1 VTLSFESVY
10 GVEDRNPAAAS
21 QAVAKVMQNMVDGTN
36 ESKEYPSLNELVS
49 EIEVHDNK
57 GKSTASRNYTLVRK

>member
-57 GKSTASRNYTLVRK
+57 GKSTASRN